1 MAQLDLK
8 VQVLFFLK
16 RLTLLG
22 LDDLWGYVKDTNAS
36 ADMPYHNNNHLLNVA
51 RLASQLYRSGWDC
64 NRTDERTV
72 IAAALFH
79 DYDHSGGELQD
90 AQNIERAIK
99 GMTDFLERRPVLGVE
114 PAQVAE
120 LIAVTEFP
128 FTREPK
134 NKLEQCLR
142 DADLLYSFS
151 DATVPDIMDGL
162 RSEMERSQQREI
174 TLTEFK
180 AGQGKFINQMTF
192 HTPFAQEV
200 WAELKDDLIEQQ
212 QWYKT
217 EETA

>member
-36 ADMPYHNNNHLLNVA
+36 ADMPYHNNQHLFNVA

-64 NRTDERTV
+64 NRTEERLV
-72 IAAALFH
+72 ITAALFH
-79 DYDHSGGELQD
+79 DYDHSGGELKD

-99 GMTDFLERRPVLGVE
+99 GMTEFLQRRPVLGVDPE
-114 PAQVAE
+114 RVAE

-162 RSEMERSQQREI
+162 RSEIERSQQREI
-174 TLTEFK
+174 SLDEFK
-180 AGQGKFINQMTF
+180 VSQRAFINSMVF
-192 HTPFAQEV
+192 HTPFAQDV
-200 WAELKDDLIEQQ
+200 WAELKDDLIHQQ
-212 QWYKT
+212 QLYMSDA
-217 EETA
+217 TA